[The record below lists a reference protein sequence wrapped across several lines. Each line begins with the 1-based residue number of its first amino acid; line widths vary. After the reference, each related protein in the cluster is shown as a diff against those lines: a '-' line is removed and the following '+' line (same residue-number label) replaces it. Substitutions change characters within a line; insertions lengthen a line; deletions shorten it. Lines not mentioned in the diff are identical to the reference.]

1 MKLRSIALNN
11 LRRRKARFAFLT
23 LGLTV
28 GVAAVVTLIT
38 LTASMTGDIGRKLDE
53 FGANILITPRA
64 DDLAMNYGGLS
75 LGQVTFDQE
84 EIRQSDLAAIT
95 TIENRKNIAAIS
107 PKVLGGVQ
115 IGDRRLLLVGVNFDE
130 EQKMK
135 QWWRVFG
142 DIPGQGNEL
151 LMGSV
156 AADTLGVMPGDKV
169 TIGQESF
176 RVTGVLEQTGSQDD
190 SLLFLELSRA
200 QKLLHKEG
208 KITLVEVAALCS
220 GCPIGA
226 MVNQIAVKIP
236 TARVTAIQ
244 QVVES
249 RLHALDRF
257 KRFSLVM
264 AGVVI
269 FIGSLMVFVTM
280 MGSVNERTVEIGVFR
295 AIGFRKGH
303 IMRIILLE
311 ATLVSFLAG
320 ILGYLVGLGA
330 AYLALPLMAES
341 SQTVLVHEPMVAVI
355 AVLLAVVMGVLAAL
369 YPALHASK
377 KDPVEALRAL

>member
-1 MKLRSIALNN
+1 
-11 LRRRKARFAFLT
+11 
-23 LGLTV
+23 
-28 GVAAVVTLIT
+28 
-38 LTASMTGDIGRKLDE
+38 
-53 FGANILITPRA
+53 
-64 DDLAMNYGGLS
+64 
-75 LGQVTFDQE
+75 
-84 EIRQSDLAAIT
+84 
-95 TIENRKNIAAIS
+95 
-107 PKVLGGVQ
+107 
-115 IGDRRLLLVGVNFDE
+115 LLVGVNFDE

-156 AADTLGVMPGDKV
+156 AADTLGVMPGDRV
-169 TIGQESF
+169 SIGQESF

-190 SLLFLELSRA
+190 SLLFVELSRA

-320 ILGYLVGLGA
+320 ILGYILGLGA
-330 AYLALPLMAES
+330 AYLTLPLMAES
-341 SQTVLVHEPMVAVI
+341 SQTVLVHEPVVAVI